1 MFRVLVIG
9 EVKTNTFSAEAR
21 EQVKRNK
28 VDLFS
33 QVYAKILANLEL
45 LIHFNNA
52 NVNDDD
58 VQRKIREEIE
68 LYFKRGSCRLEN
80 GQSIVCVN
88 PTMLNPL
95 NHKWELYPTLSP
107 FDGYLPMS
115 DEELSLKSAN
125 NPILI
130 HACQKI
136 LKRLVSSY
144 RSRLNSIQVVFHLG
158 DALEYCYAEKNIKFD
173 VVYCSNLADYFGFP
187 NLLIASVELLANHPE
202 AVLWTDIEFW
212 SDFNFSMENCI
223 ESTLCC
229 PISMIPSIYGV
240 RLGNHLKLGSSSQNI
255 LAKSRRLFWKR
266 AQRVENVAFH
276 PSPVLTRCL
285 DQLAKKCFVLKF
297 PKSVA
302 DSEMN
307 NHLLSIISY
316 TPLTFY
322 YIVGSMTQRL
332 GGDRWL
338 KDIPHLTKIPP
349 ALKLAKR
356 TLDAW
361 KSGQPILK
369 MTFQVEWK
377 DALIYD
383 GKHRN
388 GAPPVRVV
396 LYPKSRHLNRS
407 AKLIPRM
414 KQPMAPETMYMES
427 FRNILSLPN
436 VHMIDNFHFEVK
448 HSSEEYNATISFF
461 LVPDHGLEKTHN
473 VLLHD
478 IVNDI
483 PAYVFDSVDS
493 MEKETCRIPFP
504 SFDSFKAKLAA
515 PGFQERKV
523 KMDTCIE
530 TEDKYFL
537 QFSVASKEDMS
548 GKVFG
553 LIFEVCLF

>member
-21 EQVKRNK
+21 EQVKRSK

-144 RSRLNSIQVVFHLG
+144 RSRLNSIKVYFHLG
-158 DALEYCYAEKNIKFD
+158 DALEYCYAETNIKFD
-173 VVYCSNLADYFGFP
+173 VVDCSNLADYFGFP
-187 NLLIASVELLANHPE
+187 NLLIACSELLADHPE

-212 SDFNFSMENCI
+212 TAINVSMEKYV
-223 ESTLCC
+223 EDVLCC
-229 PISMIPSIYGV
+229 PISMIPTIYGV
-240 RLGNHLKLGSSSQNI
+240 RLGDHVKLGSSSLNI
-255 LAKSRRLFWKR
+255 LVESRRLFWKR
-266 AQRVENVAFH
+266 AQRVENVTFS
-276 PSPVLTRCL
+276 PSPVLSRCL
-285 DQLAKKCFVLKF
+285 DQLAKKCFVVKF
-297 PKSVA
+297 PSPIP
-302 DSEMN
+302 DNEMN
-307 NHLLSIISY
+307 KRLLSLIYY

-322 YIVGSMTQRL
+322 YIVSSMNQRL
-332 GGDRWL
+332 GGDLWL
-338 KDIPHLTKIPP
+338 KDIPNFSNIPP

-361 KSGQPILK
+361 KSGQPVLK
-369 MTFQVEWK
+369 MTAHFKYDLEKAFIFHK
-377 DALIYD
+377 DC
-383 GKHRN
+383 RS
-388 GAPPVRVV
+388 GAPSVRVV
-396 LYPKSRHLNRS
+396 LYPKSRHLDRS
-407 AKLIPRM
+407 VKLIPRS
-414 KQPMAPETMYMES
+414 KPMGLEKTYLES
-427 FRNILSLPN
+427 FRNIVSLPH
-436 VHMIDNFHFEVK
+436 VHIIDNFHLERKKTSV
-448 HSSEEYNATISFF
+448 EESATVSFF
-461 LVPDHGLEKTHN
+461 LVPDHGLKDTHH
-473 VLLHD
+473 VLLLD
-478 IVNDI
+478 IFNDQPNFI
-483 PAYVFDSVDS
+483 FESVDS
-493 MEKETCRIPFP
+493 MQKVKCEIPFP
-504 SFDSFKAKLAA
+504 SFDSFKATPPAA
-515 PGFQERKV
+515 GFKGRRIKV
-523 KMDTCIE
+523 DTCIE

-537 QFSVASKEDMS
+537 KFSVASQEDMS
-548 GKVFG
+548 GK
-553 LIFEVCLF
+553 

>member
-115 DEELSLKSAN
+115 DEELSLKSAKT
-125 NPILI
+125 PILI
-130 HACQKI
+130 NACQTI

-144 RSRLNSIQVVFHLG
+144 QSRLNSIKVIFHLG
-158 DALEYCYAEKNIKFD
+158 DALEYCYTEKKNKFD
-173 VVYCSNLADYFGFP
+173 VVDCSNLADYFGFP
-187 NLLIASVELLANHPE
+187 NLLIASVELLADHPE
-202 AVLWTDIEFW
+202 AILWTDIEFW
-212 SDFNFSMENCI
+212 TEFNFSI
-223 ESTLCC
+223 EKFIEDVLCC
-229 PISMIPSIYGV
+229 SISMIPTIYGV
-240 RLGNHLKLGSSSQNI
+240 RQGNHVKLGSSSLNI
-255 LAKSRRLFWKR
+255 LVKSRRLFWKR
-266 AQRVENVAFH
+266 AQRVENVVFH
-276 PSPVLTRCL
+276 PSPALTRSL
-285 DQLAKKCFVLKF
+285 DRLAKMCFTVKF
-297 PKSVA
+297 PSSVPLM
-302 DSEMN
+302 EMN
-307 NHLLSIISY
+307 KHVLSILSY

-322 YIVGSMTQRL
+322 YIVGSMIQRL
-332 GGDRWL
+332 GGDHWL
-338 KDIPHLTKIPP
+338 KDIPHFSNIPP
-349 ALKLAKR
+349 AMKLAKR

-369 MTFQVEWK
+369 MTAQVKWE
-377 DALIYD
+377 DALIFG
-383 GKHRN
+383 GKHRY
-388 GAPPVRVV
+388 GAPSVRVV
-396 LYPKSRHLNRS
+396 LYPQSRHLDRS
-407 AKLIPRM
+407 AKLIPRI
-414 KQPMAPETMYMES
+414 KEPMELINKFKES
-427 FRNILSLPN
+427 YRNILSLPD
-436 VHMIDNFHFEVK
+436 VHVIDNFHFEVK
-448 HSSEEYNATISFF
+448 QSSEEYSATISFF
-461 LVPDHGLEKTHN
+461 LVPDHGLEKTHH
-473 VLLHD
+473 VLLFD

-483 PAYVFDSVDS
+483 PVFVFNSVDS
-493 MEKETCRIPFP
+493 MQKEKCQLSFP
-504 SFDSFKAKLAA
+504 SFDSFKATLPAA
-515 PGFQERKV
+515 RFKERRV

-537 QFSVASKEDMS
+537 KFSVASQDDMS
-548 GKVFG
+548 GK
-553 LIFEVCLF
+553 